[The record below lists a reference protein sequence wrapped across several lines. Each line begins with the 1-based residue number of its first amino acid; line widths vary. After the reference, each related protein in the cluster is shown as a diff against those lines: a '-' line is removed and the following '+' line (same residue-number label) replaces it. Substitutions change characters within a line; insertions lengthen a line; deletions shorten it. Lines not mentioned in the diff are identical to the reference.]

1 MSAQRIP
8 LKTAQKIQQ
17 YLRSHLSLP
26 VSENHPRSWTS
37 DADDRPAPDSLGAL
51 GDLFSFG
58 SPVQAATF
66 APNTRGQWF
75 ISSINP
81 GAALLKLP
89 GLRLKPGL
97 RLVSYLHRTPDQGT
111 GVTWAVPEPLST
123 TMHLEQALIDRGDRS
138 QPPRPAGALEN
149 VMEAME
155 GDRSLLSFLVASL
168 LRRELQELGALG
180 KSCRW
185 SHHRLIDTLP
195 DPVACQ
201 WRSQPPQNLLPK
213 GRILPDGRAAIEF
226 FSCRTVAPIAIFQ
239 HLDQYSAKDYTA
251 VGSDRAIG
259 LIQN

>member
-8 LKTAQKIQQ
+8 LETVQKIQQ
-17 YLRSHLSLP
+17 YLRGSLTLP
-26 VSENHPRSWTS
+26 ASENQPRSWSPDTGE
-37 DADDRPAPDSLGAL
+37 RPAPESLSEL

-58 SPVQAATF
+58 SPVQAATY

-89 GLRLKPGL
+89 GLRLKSNL
-97 RLVSYLHRTPDQGT
+97 RLVSYLHRTPNEGT
-111 GVTWAVPEPLST
+111 GITWAVPEAFST
-123 TMHLEQALIDRGDRS
+123 TTQLEQALVDRS
-138 QPPRPAGALEN
+138 DRTQPPRPVGALED

-168 LRRELQELGALG
+168 LHRELQELGAVG

-195 DPVACQ
+195 ESIACQ

-226 FSCRTVAPIAIFQ
+226 FTCRTMLPRSRFSSI
-239 HLDQYSAKDYTA
+239 
-251 VGSDRAIG
+251 
-259 LIQN
+259 